1 MPALPGVQSLEAVE
15 PEPRARDRATPVRSQ
30 NVKPS
35 PVATSDTIPLPPLP
49 ENAPGR
55 PSNLR
60 YREQYGLI
68 LTVSDPAEQERVF
81 NSLVKQGFKP
91 RVVVT

>member
-1 MPALPGVQSLEAVE
+1 M
-15 PEPRARDRATPVRSQ
+15 
-30 NVKPS
+30 KPS

-68 LTVSDPAEQERVF
+68 LKVEGAAEQERVF

>member
-1 MPALPGVQSLEAVE
+1 M
-15 PEPRARDRATPVRSQ
+15 
-30 NVKPS
+30 KPS

-49 ENAPGR
+49 DDAPGR

-68 LTVSDPAEQERVF
+68 LKVDGPAEQERVF